1 MFKDESYEDLKESE
15 VKLDSAIEKL
25 NHSMSLMKESLSEVV
40 KNKRNIANELI
51 SVDERNDNIKSNLA
65 NFEILEKIY
74 ISDIERLSSQEE
86 AAFLLGVGH
95 HAQC

>member
-1 MFKDESYEDLKESE
+1 EKKGQLDVLRDVVETLQSDLMFKDESYEDLKERE
-15 VKLDSAIEKL
+15 VKLDSTIEKL

-65 NFEILEKIY
+65 NF
-74 ISDIERLSSQEE
+74 
-86 AAFLLGVGH
+86 
-95 HAQC
+95 

>member
-1 MFKDESYEDLKESE
+1 
-15 VKLDSAIEKL
+15 
-25 NHSMSLMKESLSEVV
+25 
-40 KNKRNIANELI
+40 
-51 SVDERNDNIKSNLA
+51 NIKSNLA

-95 HAQC
+95 HAQCEHCGKTPEKICEDLMDVEKLAKSSQIEIKKIKYKLLELNETRLKLKSQL